1 MGQVS
6 RPGRDPLEGL
16 RELARDRRSGASE
29 IFQRALDLLIDSAR
43 LGLPREAV
51 LREVRALSDSHPEMV
66 PLLNLAFAMKSLLGW
81 PAGVAGRLEALRE
94 HVRSSRFRAA
104 EVAAEQMKGVR
115 RVVTLSWSSTAFETL
130 RRAALSGSL
139 REIVVSQS
147 LPLGEGLQTAR
158 RLASLPVSVRVR
170 VIPDSAIPSHVGEAD
185 AGLVGADAVL
195 GDGSLVN
202 KVGTLSMALACDAFE
217 VPLVVT
223 TDLLKV
229 DVWGRFRRPETSSCE
244 GLPEPP
250 EGVELACPV
259 FEVVPARYVSTYA
272 TEGGPIQ
279 PSEVVN
285 RARRLIRSLV
295 GG

>member
-1 MGQVS
+1 MGRVDRS
-6 RPGRDPLEGL
+6 ERDPLEGL
-16 RELARDRRSGASE
+16 RQLAEDRRSGASE

-43 LGLPREAV
+43 LGLPKESV
-51 LREVRALSDSHPEMV
+51 LEEVKTLSASHPEMV
-66 PLLNLAFAMKSLLGW
+66 PLLNLAFVMKSLSGW
-81 PAGVAGRLEALRE
+81 PAGAAGRLGALRE
-94 HVRSSRFRAA
+94 HVRSARFRAA

-115 RVVTLSWSSTAFETL
+115 RVVTLSWSSTAFEAL

-139 REIVVSQS
+139 REVVVSQS

-158 RLASLPVSVRVR
+158 RLASLPVIVR

-229 DVWGRFRRPETSSCE
+229 DVRGRFRRPETSSCE

>member
-1 MGQVS
+1 MGRFDRS
-6 RPGRDPLEGL
+6 ERDPLEGL
-16 RELARDRRSGASE
+16 RQLAGDRRSGASE

-43 LGLPREAV
+43 LGLPKESV
-51 LREVRALSDSHPEMV
+51 LEEVKTLSASHPEMV
-66 PLLNLAFAMKSLLGW
+66 PLLNLAFAMKSLRGW
-81 PAGVAGRLEALRE
+81 PAGAAGRLEALRE
-94 HVRSSRFRAA
+94 HVRSARFRAA

-115 RVVTLSWSSTAFETL
+115 RVVTLSWSSTAFEAL

-147 LPLGEGLQTAR
+147 LPLGEGLQTAK
-158 RLASLPVSVRVR
+158 RLASLPVSVR

-202 KVGTLSMALACDAFE
+202 KVGTLSMALACDAFG

-250 EGVELACPV
+250 EGVELECPI
-259 FEVVPARYVSTYA
+259 FEVVPARYVSIYA

-279 PSEVVN
+279 PSEVVD